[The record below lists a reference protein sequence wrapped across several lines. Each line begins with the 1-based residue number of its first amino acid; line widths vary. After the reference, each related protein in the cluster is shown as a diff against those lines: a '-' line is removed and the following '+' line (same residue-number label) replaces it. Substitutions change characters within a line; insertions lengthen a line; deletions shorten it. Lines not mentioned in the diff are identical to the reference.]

1 MDSIFVPISILKSFT
16 KCSNLTNELNFEFG
30 HGIPFS
36 IAYSIQDIGNI
47 CFYYKNSQSI

>member
-30 HGIPFS
+30 HDIPFS
-36 IAYSIQDIGNI
+36 IAYLIQDIGNI